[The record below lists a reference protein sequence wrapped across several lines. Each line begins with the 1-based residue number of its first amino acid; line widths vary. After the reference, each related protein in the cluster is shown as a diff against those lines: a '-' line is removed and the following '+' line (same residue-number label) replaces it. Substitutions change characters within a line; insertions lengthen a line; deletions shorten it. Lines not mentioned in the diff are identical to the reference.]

1 MTPSRGDI
9 LVLMFTALLLPALYA
24 GIWYRGGHG
33 TEARVLV
40 DGKPW
45 ARLDLFQDQDLDV
58 PGKLG
63 TSRIA
68 VRNGA
73 VRFVDSPCP
82 THECVHTGWLDEGG
96 ESAVCLPNR
105 VSVIVQGENP
115 RFDSI
120 SF

>member
-1 MTPSRGDI
+1 MIPTRGDW
-9 LVLMFTALLLPALYA
+9 LVLTLTAALLAALFAGFWYA
-24 GIWYRGGHG
+24 GGHG
-33 TEARVLV
+33 TEARVMV

-45 ARLDLFQDQDLDV
+45 ARLNLFQDQDLDV
-58 PGKLG
+58 PGRLG
-63 TSRIA
+63 ISRIA

-73 VRFVDSPCP
+73 VRFVDSPC
-82 THECVHTGWLDEGG
+82 TTRECVHTGWLDEGG

-105 VSVIVQGENP
+105 VSVMVLGENP